1 MTTTSVPACSLS
13 PDNARARALMMTTTS
28 APSSSCTSPL
38 GPDSARARLRD
49 TLLTAIAEMR
59 TTTSAPVE
67 VWQPLL
73 AAAPPSSTAIASPPP
88 RAAASL
94 AFLTRPA
101 APYDEEHVRS
111 FLALHQAH
119 HADQAPT
126 PAAAFDLAR
135 SLPCFDRDLTAYYLT
150 LPATHEHELLV
161 AHSLMRL
168 VPDTVSHADFIHALY
183 PAWRDHPIHAMTH
196 VLAVLAA
203 HWDHTGLPPA
213 PGLEAL
219 PLARSYADAE
229 KCVAVFLASSP
240 QHDPTLAPLVEAASA
255 IMLTDSSDLPPR
267 ALVSSAVMI
276 P

>member
-1 MTTTSVPACSLS
+1 
-13 PDNARARALMMTTTS
+13 MMSTTTS
-28 APSSSCTSPL
+28 APASSSTSLL

-49 TLLTAIAEMR
+49 TLLTAIAEISS
-59 TTTSAPVE
+59 TTTSAPGVE
-67 VWQPLL
+67 AWQPLAVL

-88 RAAASL
+88 RAASL

-101 APYDEEHVRS
+101 APYDEDHVRS

-119 HADQAPT
+119 HAPS

-135 SLPCFDRDLTAYYLT
+135 SLPCFDRDLTAYYLTT

>member
-13 PDNARARALMMTTTS
+13 PDNARARALMTTTTTS
-28 APSSSCTSPL
+28 AL

-49 TLLTAIAEMR
+49 TLLTAIAEISSS
-59 TTTSAPVE
+59 TTSAPGVE
-67 VWQPLL
+67 PWQPPVI
-73 AAAPPSSTAIASPPP
+73 APAPPSTATTSPPFL
-88 RAAASL
+88 RAAAAASL

-101 APYDEEHVRS
+101 APYDEDHVRR
-111 FLALHQAH
+111 FLALHQPK
-119 HADQAPT
+119 DQVAT

-168 VPDTVSHADFIHALY
+168 VPETVSHADFIHALY
-183 PAWRDHPIHAMTH
+183 PAWRDDPGHAMVH

-203 HWDHTGLPPA
+203 HWDHMGLPPA

-219 PLARSYADAE
+219 PLARSYADAD
-229 KCVAVFLASSP
+229 KCISVFRAASHL
-240 QHDPTLAPLVEAASA
+240 QHLAPLIEAAA
-255 IMLTDSSDLPPR
+255 HIMLGTP
-267 ALVSSAVMI
+267 LVVAAPTI
-276 P
+276 R